1 MADFLASNIIWII
14 VGAVVLIMAI
24 IGYFAENSELGK
36 KVLGPRLNTKPK
48 KNKKQKK
55 LGPQVAEEI
64 APEEPVGL
72 NAAVENPASLDT
84 MTISAPSPEIIGEV
98 EPPVSDD
105 AWTNNIDTNIEKPTE
120 VVEANPNEWLDGPIE
135 LSTETTEPAENIEQ
149 PTIEGS
155 EDALFTMPGTS
166 DILPE
171 VPVETLPE
179 TPISEVEILE
189 IDKDDFDDVEILS
202 TDDDINPVEQTLANF
217 DSNANNTALVEP
229 LNENNE
235 IAEPASETAA
245 DDIWK

>member
-84 MTISAPSPEIIGEV
+84 MTI
-98 EPPVSDD
+98 
-105 AWTNNIDTNIEKPTE
+105 
-120 VVEANPNEWLDGPIE
+120 
-135 LSTETTEPAENIEQ
+135 
-149 PTIEGS
+149 
-155 EDALFTMPGTS
+155 
-166 DILPE
+166 
-171 VPVETLPE
+171 
-179 TPISEVEILE
+179 
-189 IDKDDFDDVEILS
+189 
-202 TDDDINPVEQTLANF
+202 
-217 DSNANNTALVEP
+217 
-229 LNENNE
+229 
-235 IAEPASETAA
+235 
-245 DDIWK
+245 